1 MATLRVRY
9 RNGETDEWEIHERMK
24 GLDVAKA
31 LWVGMDRESVNFAVA
46 DRSGGGPADYGR
58 VTLRMSEVAMW
69 HLDGLIDFP
78 SDVGVW
84 TEQQDPPSESDPGT

>member
-1 MATLRVRY
+1 MAMLRVRY
-9 RNGETDEWEIHERMK
+9 RNGETDEWEIHERMT

-31 LWVGMDRESVNFAVA
+31 LWLGMGREAVNIAVA
-46 DRSGGGPADYGR
+46 DQSGGPADYGR

-69 HLDGLIDFP
+69 HLDGMIEFK

-84 TEQQDPPSESDPGT
+84 NEQQGPPPR